1 MKIDSLVVK
10 GIDASDDPYH
20 AVVPPIYLST
30 TYAQEKLGEFG
41 EFAYGRGG
49 NPTRS
54 SLETLFAKIEGVS
67 HSFAFASGMAATTA
81 VFNLFKKG
89 DKILLNNNVYGGT
102 YRYVDNIFKRQGI
115 SYELVDD
122 FNLLTLENLEDD
134 IAAVFIETPS
144 NPLLRVTD
152 LEHIVKLAHAKGILV
167 IIDNTFMTPYFQKP
181 FDFGVDIVVYSATK
195 YIGGHAD
202 AIAGLVTTNNEKIA
216 AEIKFLQN
224 TLGGILTPTDS
235 YTLIKG
241 LKTLSVRLDRQE
253 SNTRQIINYLKEHP
267 AVDRVYYP
275 GAYSAVEQAIHQKQS
290 SGLGA
295 VISLQLKAALSSDIF
310 IQSLNFFD
318 LAVSLGGVESLICHP
333 ASMTH
338 ESYELE
344 LQEKIGIKQNLLRL
358 AIGIENIADL
368 IADLDQALE
377 KAAMVKE

>member
-1 MKIDSLVVK
+1 MRIDSLVVK
-10 GIDASDDPYH
+10 GIDAAEDTYH

-49 NPTRS
+49 NPTRNN
-54 SLETLFAKIEGVS
+54 LEQLFAKIEGVDYS
-67 HSFAFASGMAATTA
+67 YAFASGMAATTA
-81 VFNLFKKG
+81 VFNLFKNG
-89 DKILLNNNVYGGT
+89 DRILLNNNVYGGT
-102 YRYVDNIFKRQGI
+102 YRYVDNIFEKQGI

-122 FNLLTLENLEDD
+122 FNSLTLDDFEDD
-134 IAAVFIETPS
+134 VAAVFIETPS

-152 LEHIVKLAHAKGILV
+152 LERIVEFAHTKGILV

-181 FDFGVDIVVYSATK
+181 FDYGVDIVVYSATK

-202 AIAGLVTTNNEKIA
+202 AIAGLVTTNSEKIA
-216 AEIKFLQN
+216 SEIKFLQN

-235 YTLIKG
+235 YNLIKG

-253 SNTRQIINYLKEHP
+253 TNTRQIINYLTAHP
-267 AVDRVYYP
+267 AVDKVYYA
-275 GAYSAVEQAIHQKQS
+275 GAHSDIEKKIHEKQA

-295 VISLQLKAALSSDIF
+295 VISLQLREDVSSDAF
-310 IQSLNFFD
+310 IQSLQFFD

-338 ESYELE
+338 ESYEIE

-358 AIGIENIADL
+358 AIGIENIDDL
-368 IADLDQALE
+368 IADLAQALD
-377 KAAMVKE
+377 KASKQS